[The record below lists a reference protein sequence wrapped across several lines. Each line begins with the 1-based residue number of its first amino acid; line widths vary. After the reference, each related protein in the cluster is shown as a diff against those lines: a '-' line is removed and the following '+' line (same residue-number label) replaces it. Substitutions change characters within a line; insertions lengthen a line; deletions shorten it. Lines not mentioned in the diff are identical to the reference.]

1 MQTILVA
8 HNYEKDSFAN
18 MSYQLAHSIASKG
31 NRVIFISHKPYFKE
45 SFEKEIDSGVLI
57 VSSWSSKNRPTGFKD
72 VIWFYKI
79 YKKYKPRVVIGHF
92 VGSNIAAVMSKIF
105 SFNKVKTYVYYHTL
119 SKQISLD
126 IDIKTLRNKINYW
139 RKRLFYYFFCDT
151 LICPSNLAKKDL
163 LDFFKID
170 KGIVLLNPIQDR
182 FVTKEE
188 KNSPKTVISF
198 LGRLDKSKGILEL
211 IDAFKVYKKKK
222 SQSQLILQIAGV
234 GKYDEILRKENLNF
248 KDLVFLGKLEYQE
261 VDNYIQKSDFI
272 IIPSKMDNLP
282 TVGLEALMNSTP
294 LLISS
299 KTGLSEYLKNNE
311 NCYLFLPEV
320 ESIIE
325 VFEKVENN
333 FINYEYLSK
342 NARQSYVDNFSMD
355 KYIIK
360 MEKIIK

>member
-1 MQTILVA
+1 M
-8 HNYEKDSFAN
+8 
-18 MSYQLAHSIASKG
+18 
-31 NRVIFISHKPYFKE
+31 
-45 SFEKEIDSGVLI
+45 
-57 VSSWSSKNRPTGFKD
+57 
-72 VIWFYKI
+72 
-79 YKKYKPRVVIGHF
+79 
-92 VGSNIAAVMSKIF
+92 
-105 SFNKVKTYVYYHTL
+105 
-119 SKQISLD
+119 
-126 IDIKTLRNKINYW
+126 
-139 RKRLFYYFFCDT
+139 
-151 LICPSNLAKKDL
+151 
-163 LDFFKID
+163 
-170 KGIVLLNPIQDR
+170 
-182 FVTKEE
+182 
-188 KNSPKTVISF
+188 
-198 LGRLDKSKGILEL
+198 
-211 IDAFKVYKKKK
+211 
-222 SQSQLILQIAGV
+222 
-234 GKYDEILRKENLNF
+234 
-248 KDLVFLGKLEYQE
+248 GKLEYQE